1 LGGGYTG
8 EMEDE
13 VKVKSYHALIACE
26 RNCISDFSFLFSFLS
41 HPFWCGGST
50 GETEDEVK
58 VKLAEALTAC
68 GTVKM
73 LLGDQVWGGY
83 D

>member
-1 LGGGYTG
+1 MRPLPAKET
-8 EMEDE
+8 
-13 VKVKSYHALIACE
+13 VSHI
-26 RNCISDFSFLFSFLS
+26 FFFLFSFLS

>member
-1 LGGGYTG
+1 
-8 EMEDE
+8 M
-13 VKVKSYHALIACE
+13 
-26 RNCISDFSFLFSFLS
+26 
-41 HPFWCGGST
+41 
-50 GETEDEVK
+50 EDEVK